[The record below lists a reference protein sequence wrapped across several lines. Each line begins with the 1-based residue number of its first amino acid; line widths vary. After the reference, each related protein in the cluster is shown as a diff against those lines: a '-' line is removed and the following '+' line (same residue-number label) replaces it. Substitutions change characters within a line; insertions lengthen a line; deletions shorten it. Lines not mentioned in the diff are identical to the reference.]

1 MIILDFFRGELF
13 ERLETEE
20 EAVIRFRER
29 FKGGEDGFF
38 EDGWPVG
45 AEKIVPERG
54 FLEDGEGFFGG
65 VFEDAEGFFIFFF
78 GEEGFPGF

>member
-45 AEKIVPERG
+45 AGKIVSERG

-65 VFEDAEGFFIFFF
+65 VFEDAEGFFTFFF